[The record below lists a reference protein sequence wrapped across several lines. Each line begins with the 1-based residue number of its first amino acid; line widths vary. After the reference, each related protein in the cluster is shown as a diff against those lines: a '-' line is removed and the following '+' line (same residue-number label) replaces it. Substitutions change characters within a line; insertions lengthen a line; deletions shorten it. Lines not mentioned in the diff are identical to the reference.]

1 VLANSFNLL
10 IAKVAWSLSLTSKIT
25 TWSPP
30 ITLLFLSLLVL
41 ESVIPTSSIE
51 HDTTELVFKDIAVIL

>member
-1 VLANSFNLL
+1 MLENSLNLL

-30 ITLLFLSLLVL
+30 PTVLFLSLLVL
-41 ESVIPTSSIE
+41 ARVIPTSSIE
-51 HDTTELVFKDIAVIL
+51 HDTTVSVLRVISVIV